1 MWRAI
6 AHESFVKIVM
16 TYKILT
22 QCLEHSKSSEIL
34 IFQAFY
40 EDDGDCPVSMEFYR
54 RKKIVRGIIRIHF
67 ISDDF

>member
-1 MWRAI
+1 
-6 AHESFVKIVM
+6 M